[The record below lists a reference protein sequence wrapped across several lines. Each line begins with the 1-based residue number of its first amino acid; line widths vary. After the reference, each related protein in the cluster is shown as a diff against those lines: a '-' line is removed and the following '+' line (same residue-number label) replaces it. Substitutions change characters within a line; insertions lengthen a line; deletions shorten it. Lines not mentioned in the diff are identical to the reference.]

1 MKLVPAMQITLVIH
15 PATNIMN
22 LVNNNNKYLEC
33 LTHTGP
39 KRLHMLYKYI
49 LSKFNAYNMNVH
61 THTHTHTHTHAH
73 SHSHTCVH
81 IHTRILGARGNS
93 LSDTHIHT
101 HHSLEGKKNKNKNNT
116 IILTF

>member
-1 MKLVPAMQITLVIH
+1 MKLVPATQITLVIH

-61 THTHTHTHTHAH
+61 THTHMHAHSQTHTHACTYTHTHTYWVHAGTL
-73 SHSHTCVH
+73 SLTHTSTH
-81 IHTRILGARGNS
+81 TIH
-93 LSDTHIHT
+93 
-101 HHSLEGKKNKNKNNT
+101 
-116 IILTF
+116 